1 MRHFWWFNTVILVTS
16 IFFKAKKKGR
26 ITLNLMVHTTY
37 HCSFGTKDLGFH
49 FRLFKRQRKWETL
62 SAQTFFMSGPVNCGV
77 LNLMKFNHCVGKAVN
92 ERFSQA
98 FTYPKALVE
107 SKKVILISCGSL
119 SHVTSISFPIF
130 SEG

>member
-1 MRHFWWFNTVILVTS
+1 MRHFWWFNTVILVTF

-26 ITLNLMVHTTY
+26 ITLNLMVHTIVVLVQKIWAFT
-37 HCSFGTKDLGFH
+37 SVFLKGKENG
-49 FRLFKRQRKWETL
+49 RL

-98 FTYPKALVE
+98 FTYTQRLW
-107 SKKVILISCGSL
+107 
-119 SHVTSISFPIF
+119 
-130 SEG
+130 